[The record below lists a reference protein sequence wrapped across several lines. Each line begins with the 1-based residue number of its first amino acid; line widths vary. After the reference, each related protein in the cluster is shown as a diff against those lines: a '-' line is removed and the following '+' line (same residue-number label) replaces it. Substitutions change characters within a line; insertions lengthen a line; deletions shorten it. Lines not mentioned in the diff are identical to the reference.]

1 MINAAKMRKLIL
13 DNSLPLIKH
22 KLWKATGGK
31 VETDLVDG
39 NMDTNAAAE
48 IWELLVPIIQSAS
61 DPVPA
66 VWKGKDT
73 QAKVDAVL
81 LKVSKGIITP
91 EEGKRLLAV
100 VSLGVDIVELP
111 KLLEKLEGSIE

>member
-1 MINAAKMRKLIL
+1 MKAQDIRNKVLAEATEIVEVLAKAAKLKTPNAALSDNQLNALKLMWPTLHQI
-13 DNSLPLIKH
+13 
-22 KLWKATGGK
+22 AVT
-31 VETDLVDG
+31 
-39 NMDTNAAAE
+39 
-48 IWELLVPIIQSAS
+48 AS

-81 LKVSKGIITP
+81 SKVSRGTITP

-111 KLLEKLEGSIE
+111 KLLEKLEGTIE